1 MSPQFQACFAGFLQ
15 FSVKAG
21 APDKNL
27 TAVTQGLKR
36 LNPSAPGVVV
46 LPELWAT
53 GFAYDRLPE
62 LARQTPALLGELQQ
76 LAARHRIHLAGS
88 LPEEAATASGTVFYN
103 TLFLT
108 GPEGILGRYRKQRLF
123 APMGEDRYFAAGDN
137 PLPIDTPFGRMGALV
152 CYDLRFPELARPQA
166 AQGAEC
172 FMISAQWPLA
182 RLPHW
187 RTLVQARAIEN
198 QAYVV
203 ACNRCG
209 ITGDT
214 EFGGHSLIVAPDG
227 AVLKEGGNEEEAAG
241 LILEPERL
249 TGIRGRFNTAAP
261 TPYLFADGRK
271 IMAVEQV
278 AAVRQRCGNLGQR
291 MVFTNGC
298 FDILHVG
305 HVTYLEAARRQ
316 GDCLVVGLNS
326 DASVRAIKGPTRPMN
341 REEDRA
347 RLLAALGC
355 VDYVVI
361 FPEET
366 PQRLIADLLP
376 DVLVKGAD
384 WPLEQIVGAREV
396 LAAGGQ
402 VVNIPMVADRST
414 TALIDRIK
422 GAPGNCESGR

>member
-1 MSPQFQACFAGFLQ
+1 MPLRLSDCFVGFLQ
-15 FSVKAG
+15 FSVHHG
-21 APDKNL
+21 EPEKNL
-27 TAVTQGLKR
+27 AAVVEGLKR
-36 LNPSAPGVVV
+36 LNPGSPGLVV

-53 GFAYDRLPE
+53 GFAYEHLPQ
-62 LARQTPALLGELQQ
+62 LARQSRTLLGELQK

-88 LPEEAATASGTVFYN
+88 LPEEEEVTEAGTLFYN

-108 GPEGILGRYRKQRLF
+108 GPEGSLGRYRKQRLF
-123 APMGEDRYFAAGDN
+123 APMAEDRYFSAGDN
-137 PLPIDTPFGRMGALV
+137 PLPIDAPFGRIGALV
-152 CYDLRFPELARPQA
+152 CYDLRFPELARAQA
-166 AQGAEC
+166 AQGAEI
-172 FMISAQWPLA
+172 FLISAQWPLL
-182 RLPHW
+182 RLAHW

-198 QAYVV
+198 QAYIV

-209 ITGDT
+209 STDNT

-227 AVLKEGGNEEEAAG
+227 VILKEAGEGEEAAG
-241 LILEPERL
+241 LMLDPERL
-249 TGIRGRFNTAAP
+249 TRVRSFFNTAAP
-261 TPYLFADGRK
+261 TPYPFADRRK
-271 IMAVEQV
+271 VMAAEQM
-278 AAVRQRCGNLGQR
+278 AAIRQHCRSLGQR

-326 DASVRAIKGPTRPMN
+326 DASVKAIKGPSRPVN

-355 VDYVVI
+355 VDYVVL
-361 FPEET
+361 FHEET

-384 WPLEQIVGAREV
+384 WPLDRIVGAREV
-396 LAAGGQ
+396 LAAGGR
-402 VVNIPMVADRST
+402 VVNIPLVADLST
-414 TALIDRIK
+414 SALIDRIK
-422 GAPGNCESGR
+422 GEPRNCE